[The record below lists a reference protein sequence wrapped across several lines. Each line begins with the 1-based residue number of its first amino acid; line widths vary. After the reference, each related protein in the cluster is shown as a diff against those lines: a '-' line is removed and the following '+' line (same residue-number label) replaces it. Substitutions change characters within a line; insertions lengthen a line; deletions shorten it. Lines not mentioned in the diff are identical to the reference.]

1 MVEDAVRRV
10 AVVDVAVEV
19 AYAEVAAHKAAGAQ
33 GGAKQWRCEG
43 AVDEDGDASRTK
55 RVTPSNRQGRGEYRV
70 CQTQQRVGDESTLQ
84 CCQYRAH
91 KGEGPNHVSASE
103 GPVEEVL
110 ATVAVRRAAEK
121 KVPMQPA
128 VVEGGAGDVV
138 VLDEV
143 EAVW

>member
-1 MVEDAVRRV
+1 MPKSMRSRRL
-10 AVVDVAVEV
+10 
-19 AYAEVAAHKAAGAQ
+19 
-33 GGAKQWRCEG
+33 
-43 AVDEDGDASRTK
+43 
-55 RVTPSNRQGRGEYRV
+55 NRDISWV
-70 CQTQQRVGDESTLQ
+70 CQTQQRVGDESTLR

-91 KGEGPNHVSASE
+91 KGEGPNHASASE

>member
-1 MVEDAVRRV
+1 
-10 AVVDVAVEV
+10 
-19 AYAEVAAHKAAGAQ
+19 
-33 GGAKQWRCEG
+33 
-43 AVDEDGDASRTK
+43 
-55 RVTPSNRQGRGEYRV
+55 
-70 CQTQQRVGDESTLQ
+70 
-84 CCQYRAH
+84 
-91 KGEGPNHVSASE
+91 
-103 GPVEEVL
+103 L